1 MGNAAAEKEIA
12 SREALKL
19 VRDGMTLGLG
29 TGTTFEVFLRLLGE
43 KMQEGLRVRGVA
55 SSTRTAKLA
64 AGIGI
69 EILEEVDGKLDL
81 DVDGTDEFDDRI
93 FLIKGG
99 GGALLREKIIARSS
113 RAVCIIADS
122 SKYNPSGIGR
132 YPLPVE
138 ISPFLPETTLK
149 ELQKLGARC
158 SLRGEGKFITDNGNL
173 IVDCEFGTIVNPQ
186 MAESRIKNIPGVLE
200 VGLFTSINC
209 EVYMGTKDGVRIF
222 RR

>member
-1 MGNAAAEKEIA
+1 MFVGYPDPETVLSLISALNKLYSIDASVDNLKEQVKKMHQEMNKIMDHYRNLKEEKT
-12 SREALKL
+12 K
-19 VRDGMTLGLG
+19 DT
-29 TGTTFEVFLRLLGE
+29 
-43 KMQEGLRVRGVA
+43 
-55 SSTRTAKLA
+55 
-64 AGIGI
+64 
-69 EILEEVDGKLDL
+69 
-81 DVDGTDEFDDRI
+81 DRI

-173 IVDCEFGTIVNPQ
+173 IVDCEFGTIANPE
-186 MAESRIKNIPGVLE
+186 MTESRIKNIPGVLE